1 MKKKILFI
9 IGSTNQTSQMYQI
22 SQHLCDDY
30 DCYFSQVFTDLKL
43 AKFLRQFGIFDT
55 TAYAGQFKKNSD
67 KFLREHN
74 LKEDYEVQKHDY
86 DLVFHCT
93 DVVVPRRLLKTKNIH
108 VQEGMIDKYNFISKL
123 VQVFHLPAWV
133 TIDTS
138 LNGSSDLLDIYCSA
152 SEGYKNHINKLG
164 TKREKIFVTGIPN
177 FDNIAQFKNNDF
189 PHKGYVMVATS
200 DLRETARLDNRTDF
214 IKECVKIANGRP
226 MLFKLHPNEKYD
238 RACAEI
244 RDNAPEDSL
253 IFLNGNSNHIVAN
266 CDELIT
272 QYSTLS
278 YVGLILG
285 KKVNSY
291 FDIDLLKRLIPV
303 QNGGI
308 SAQNIAK
315 IGRDFIEFDGNKE
328 DFARQYF
335 FEPVENQSRITKL
348 LTMDNGQWKIES

>member
-22 SQHLCDDY
+22 SQLFCDEY

-43 AKFLRQFGIFDT
+43 AKFLRKYGVFDT
-55 TAYAGQFKKNSD
+55 TVYAGQFKKNSD

-74 LKEDYEVQKHDY
+74 LREDYEARLNHY

-93 DVVVPRRLLKTKNIH
+93 DVVIPTRLRKTKNVH
-108 VQEGMIDKYNFISKL
+108 VQEGMIDKYTWVSKL
-123 VQVFHLPAWV
+123 VQTINLPSWV

-138 LNGSSDLLDIYCSA
+138 LNGASNVCDLYCSA
-152 SEGYKNHINKLG
+152 SEGYKNHTSKLG
-164 TKREKIFVTGIPN
+164 TAREKIFVTGIPN
-177 FDNIAQFKNNDF
+177 FDDIAQFKDNDF
-189 PHKGYVMVATS
+189 PHKNYVMVATS
-200 DLRETARLDNRTDF
+200 DLRETARLDNRIDF
-214 IKECVKIANGRP
+214 IKEAVRIAAGRP

-238 RACAEI
+238 RAYTEI
-244 RDNAPEDSL
+244 RNNAPADSL
-253 IFLNGNSNHIVAN
+253 IFLNGNSNHMVAN
-266 CDELIT
+266 CDELVT

-303 QNGGI
+303 QNGGT

-315 IGRDFIEFDGNKE
+315 IGRDFIEFKGRKE
-328 DFARQYF
+328 DFARQYL
-335 FEPVENQSRITKL
+335 FEPIAAKTSDIGHWTLEN
-348 LTMDNGQWKIES
+348 KI